1 MDVSNSIDVVL
12 LYLLSIVST
21 NLNGI
26 VDHIIGN
33 PGYGKNIVDGIN
45 SYDKRYLVGNRYDW
59 YLSGGR

>member
-33 PGYGKNIVDGIN
+33 PGYGKNMVNGIN
-45 SYDKRYLVGNRYDW
+45 YYDKRYLMGK
-59 YLSGGR
+59 

>member
-12 LYLLSIVST
+12 LYFLSIVST

-33 PGYGKNIVDGIN
+33 PGYGKNMVDGIN
-45 SYDKRYLVGNRYDW
+45 SYDKRYLVGK
-59 YLSGGR
+59 